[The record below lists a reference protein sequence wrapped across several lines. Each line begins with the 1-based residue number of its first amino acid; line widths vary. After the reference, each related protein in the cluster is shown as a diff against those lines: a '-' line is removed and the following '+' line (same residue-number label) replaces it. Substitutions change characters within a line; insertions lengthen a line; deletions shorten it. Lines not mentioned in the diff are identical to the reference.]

1 MCPHLLE
8 AYGMKFTFSS
18 GICQLGFEDK
28 ARNGVIK
35 LWGEAILIKYSG
47 SLCGNLPTVRC
58 KTQGARDYSIAEWG
72 ILNADRQCH
81 LEEMRSGMMQNT
93 PSIT

>member
-1 MCPHLLE
+1 
-8 AYGMKFTFSS
+8 MKFTFSS

-28 ARNGVIK
+28 VRNGVIK

-47 SLCGNLPTVRC
+47 SLCGNFPTVRC
-58 KTQGARDYSIAEWG
+58 KAQGARDYSIAEWG
-72 ILNADRQCH
+72 IRNVDGKCH
-81 LEEMRSGMMQNT
+81 LGGTRSGMMQST